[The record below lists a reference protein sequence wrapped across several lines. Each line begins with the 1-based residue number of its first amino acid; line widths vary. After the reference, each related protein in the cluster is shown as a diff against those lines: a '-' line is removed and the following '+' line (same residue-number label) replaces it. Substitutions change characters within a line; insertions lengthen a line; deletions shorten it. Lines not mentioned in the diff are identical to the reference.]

1 MKKILLTIFV
11 LTALFCGSTASAQV
25 RFGAVAGIDIT
36 TLKFNQSLF
45 TVDQSVGY
53 TAGVIGE
60 LMLPGVGF
68 GVDAALLY
76 TQRGATLHLGEK
88 EVWSTQGY
96 GVERS
101 YLHYLEIPI
110 NLKFK
115 YSNLNGIENIIM
127 PYVFAGPS
135 FSFLLA
141 HNKIKAS
148 DSDKSG
154 PLDYAGGEIAINVG
168 LGFELY
174 KKIQVSGSYGWG
186 MTYALK
192 TKLLD
197 NFSAQNRT
205 WKITVAYMF

>member
-1 MKKILLTIFV
+1 MKKIFLTIFV
-11 LTALFCGSTASAQV
+11 LTALFYGATASAQV
-25 RFGAVAGIDIT
+25 RFGAVAGVDIT

-68 GVDAALLY
+68 GLDASLLY

-88 EVWSTQGY
+88 EVWSSQGY
-96 GVERS
+96 GTERS

-141 HNKIKAS
+141 HNKIEA
-148 DSDKSG
+148 
-154 PLDYAGGEIAINVG
+154 LDYAGGEVAINVG
-168 LGFELY
+168 VGCELY

-186 MTYALK
+186 MTYSLK

-197 NFSAQNRT
+197 NFSAKNRT

>member
-1 MKKILLTIFV
+1 MKKIFLTIFV
-11 LTALFCGSTASAQV
+11 LAALFYASAASAQI
-25 RFGAVAGIDIT
+25 RLGAVAGADIT

-45 TVDQSVGY
+45 TVDQSLGY

-60 LMLPGVGF
+60 LMLPGIGF
-68 GVDAALLY
+68 GLDASLLY

-88 EVWSTQGY
+88 KIWSSEGY
-96 GVERS
+96 GTERS
-101 YLHYLEIPI
+101 YLHYIEIPI

-115 YSNLNGIENIIM
+115 YSNLNGIENIIA

-135 FSFLLA
+135 FSFLVA
-141 HNKIKAS
+141 HSKIEA
-148 DSDKSG
+148 
-154 PLDYAGGEIAINVG
+154 LDYAGGEIAINVG

-186 MTYALK
+186 MTYAVK

-197 NFSAQNRT
+197 DFSAQNRT